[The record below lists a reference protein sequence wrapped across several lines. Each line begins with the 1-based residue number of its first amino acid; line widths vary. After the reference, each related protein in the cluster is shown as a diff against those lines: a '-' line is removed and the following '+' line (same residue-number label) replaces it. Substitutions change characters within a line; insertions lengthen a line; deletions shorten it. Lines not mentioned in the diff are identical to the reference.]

1 MRILLAL
8 CLFLLTLIGGRYA
21 VEELKRPPRAV
32 NGPMEI
38 VARPLVLD
46 SGRPDR
52 TQLGSLHFLGAW
64 DLTGPDNGFGGLSAM
79 SILPDGRIQALND
92 TATMFTFP
100 QPGPQPGER
109 GGGVVKRMPM
119 LKHRSGRWMPGSTDS
134 ESMAV
139 DPATGKIWVGFEL
152 TQMICRYPADLS
164 LVETCRTW
172 PEMKEWTDT
181 SSLESLARLP
191 DGRFLAI
198 AEGAYGNGEG
208 RDVLLFA
215 GDPSEESA
223 LPPILMRYMPPV
235 GYDPTD
241 AVAIDKDRLL
251 VLNRRATIYDGFTVI
266 VTLVDIGGMKP
277 GAMLSGKEVA
287 RLAPPVLADNFEAMT
302 LQDTPDGQTILWIL
316 SDNNHLFF
324 QRTLLL
330 KFALPDQF

>member
-8 CLFLLTLIGGRYA
+8 LILLPMLIGGRYA
-21 VEELKRPPRAV
+21 VKELKRPPRAE

-38 VARPLVLD
+38 AARPLVLD
-46 SGRPDR
+46 SSRPER

-64 DLTGPDNGFGGLSAM
+64 DLTGPDNSFGGLSAM

-100 QPGPQPGER
+100 SPGER
-109 GGGVVKRMPM
+109 GAGTVKRLPI
-119 LKHRSGRWMPGSTDS
+119 LKHRTRGWLPGSTDS

-139 DPATGKIWVGFEL
+139 DPATGTIWVGFEL
-152 TQMICRYPADLS
+152 SQMICRYPADLS
-164 LVETCRTW
+164 RAEACRTW
-172 PEMKEWTDT
+172 PEMKDWTDT
-181 SSLESLARLP
+181 SSIESLARLP
-191 DGRFLAI
+191 DGRFLVI
-198 AEGAYGNGEG
+198 AEGAHGDGKG
-208 RDVLLFA
+208 RDMLLFA
-215 GDPSEESA
+215 DDPSDKKA
-223 LPPILMRYMPPV
+223 LPPILMHYMPPV

-241 AVAIDKDRLL
+241 AVAIGGNRLL
-251 VLNRRATIYDGFTVI
+251 VLNRRATVYDGFTAVI
-266 VTLVDIGGMKP
+266 TLVDIGAMKP
-277 GAMLSGKEVA
+277 GAVLPGKEVA

-302 LQDTPDGQTILWIL
+302 VQRRPDGQTVLWVL